1 MVCNRRSDVRSF
13 SLNPDKRR
21 KATIV
26 SKCLTRSVV
35 WYVFVCWY
43 KSRLYFIAV
52 FLIWIDTPNVTD
64 SEDLHSESSDLEFDY
79 SSDEYP
85 GFSPAV
91 FPTENPGKLTIST
104 CTHVPVLFNGFIIII
119 KWTII
124 WDKCTVDGMAGQ
136 GNWTKL

>member
-1 MVCNRRSDVRSF
+1 MCDRLVSIRTYNAH
-13 SLNPDKRR
+13 KRR
-21 KATIV
+21 KATTV

-104 CTHVPVLFNGFIIII
+104 CTHVPVLFNGFII

-124 WDKCTVDGMAGQ
+124 WDKCTVDGMAGL